1 MKLKIK
7 DPNIYFS
14 LKDIRPVIILTLFL
28 GGYAYLMTKSMFGS
42 FSWINF
48 NRYVSEMCTNNDLSC
63 VLALKSAPLLSLL
76 GIGAIIYL
84 IYKVLFC
91 FFQKEKGSCS

>member
-42 FSWINF
+42 FS
-48 NRYVSEMCTNNDLSC
+48 
-63 VLALKSAPLLSLL
+63 
-76 GIGAIIYL
+76 
-84 IYKVLFC
+84 
-91 FFQKEKGSCS
+91 